1 MPEASLH
8 KASLQGASAPRAYEL
23 ESIIS
28 LSELINKAKNPLR
41 LGSHMR
47 SAFIYLLSKHTLTH
61 GGCRHRQG
69 HRISLMLQSNLC
81 YNLMGTSIYIYILI
95 IEPYEKV
102 RERLDKI
109 KRLILIYHYLP
120 PSTTRHTPSSQLTTG
135 IHLRATYYFKLIA
148 LEFRTSWV
156 SFRNLSSF
164 TRI

>member
-81 YNLMGTSIYIYILI
+81 YNLMGTSIYLYLYTIICLLPQRDIRHLHNFTTDDRNSPSGDILFQTN
-95 IEPYEKV
+95 
-102 RERLDKI
+102 R
-109 KRLILIYHYLP
+109 
-120 PSTTRHTPSSQLTTG
+120 TR
-135 IHLRATYYFKLIA
+135 
-148 LEFRTSWV
+148 V
-156 SFRNLSSF
+156 
-164 TRI
+164 